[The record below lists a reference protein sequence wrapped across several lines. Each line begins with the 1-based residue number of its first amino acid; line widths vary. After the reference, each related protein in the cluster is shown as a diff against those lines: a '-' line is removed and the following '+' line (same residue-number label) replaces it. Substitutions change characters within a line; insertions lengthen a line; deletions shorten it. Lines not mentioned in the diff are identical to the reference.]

1 MLAGVIPS
9 ALHER
14 LQAAAGDRTYRHIG
28 DMTRTHP
35 ETVRR
40 YMQGQSPGA
49 DFLAALC
56 AALGISGDWLLT
68 GRGPM
73 KLDEQRAHALRDAT
87 AGDLLAAM
95 AGTIERLADRIDRLE
110 TYVQTLEVRLRS
122 LSGPSSE
129 LTPVSHPHEEPAHGS
144 SNGHLA
150 GHGHA
155 DQAADAVPVVLVK
168 ASAGPSPDRV
178 RRLQRALAQRPR
190 PHAD

>member
-1 MLAGVIPS
+1 MIPT

-14 LQAAAGDRTYRHIG
+14 LLAAAGDRTYRHIG
-28 DMTRTHP
+28 DLTKTHP

-40 YMQGQSPGA
+40 YMQGQAPGA

-56 AALGISGDWLLT
+56 AALSISGDWLLT

-95 AGTIERLADRIDRLE
+95 AGTIERLSERIDRLE
-110 TYVQTLEVRLRS
+110 TYVQTLEVRIRS
-122 LSGPSSE
+122 AAAPAGE
-129 LTPVSHPHEEPAHGS
+129 PHLNHLNSAQEPGHGS
-144 SNGHLA
+144 SNGQLA
-150 GHGHA
+150 T
-155 DQAADAVPVVLVK
+155 AAGPAIAKPV
-168 ASAGPSPDRV
+168 AGPSPDRV

>member
-1 MLAGVIPS
+1 MIPS

-14 LQAAAGDRTYRHIG
+14 LLAAAGDRTYRHIG
-28 DMTRTHP
+28 ELTQTHP

-49 DFLAALC
+49 DFLASLC
-56 AALGISGDWLLT
+56 AALAISGDWLLT

-73 KLDEQRAHALRDAT
+73 KLDQQRAHALRDAT
-87 AGDLLAAM
+87 AGDLLTAM
-95 AGTIERLADRIDRLE
+95 AGTIERLSERIDRLE

-122 LSGPSSE
+122 LGPSAGGCAEYPTMLSQ
-129 LTPVSHPHEEPAHGS
+129 EPGHGS
-144 SNGHLA
+144 SNGQLTAQA
-150 GHGHA
+150 GLPDVTTNGTA
-155 DQAADAVPVVLVK
+155 TVIVK
-168 ASAGPSPDRV
+168 AAAGPTPERV